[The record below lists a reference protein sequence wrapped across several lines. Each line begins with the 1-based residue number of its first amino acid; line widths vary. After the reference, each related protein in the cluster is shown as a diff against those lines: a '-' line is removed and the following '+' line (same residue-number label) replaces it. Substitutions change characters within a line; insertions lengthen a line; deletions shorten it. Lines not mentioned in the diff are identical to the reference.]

1 MEPELA
7 IASSILNCNCCLISI
22 CLPQNHS
29 TIDCRND
36 ELCIRLFLNEMQN
49 WAMARRNIHGSL
61 SLLRNSLSSVLKR
74 IQYLLLHFRQVN
86 QRAVSD
92 LARYFDLKTHITYKH
107 TRSWESRSLGIADTD
122 QCLTVSTFS
131 PATFF
136 SSHSYI
142 NFTNAVFPCTET
154 YPVWSSRQTIEPL
167 LLWCTLTGTAVKQI
181 SVVIWSLIVWPER
194 RRVFRP
200 SGRSAT
206 KFLNASFVREPMLT
220 YTWAEEFKHFFISTL
235 EKSILR
241 RAERDSDAL
250 PLTAVLDT
258 TEFGE
263 IFRMLASGSV
273 LLCFA
278 PCMLKAGWWTVIDD
292 AKWVVEVVRYA
303 LEVSR
308 RRSGNNYIYNEYT
321 MNRKYGRIFVA

>member
-1 MEPELA
+1 MY
-7 IASSILNCNCCLISI
+7 
-22 CLPQNHS
+22 
-29 TIDCRND
+29 
-36 ELCIRLFLNEMQN
+36 
-49 WAMARRNIHGSL
+49 W
-61 SLLRNSLSSVLKR
+61 
-74 IQYLLLHFRQVN
+74 
-86 QRAVSD
+86 
-92 LARYFDLKTHITYKH
+92 TY
-107 TRSWESRSLGIADTD
+107 RCG
-122 QCLTVSTFS
+122 Q
-131 PATFF
+131 
-136 SSHSYI
+136 
-142 NFTNAVFPCTET
+142 
-154 YPVWSSRQTIEPL
+154 SRQTIEPL
-167 LLWCTLTGTAVKQI
+167 LLWMHTDRDSGETDI
-181 SVVIWSLIVWPER
+181 SRYLVAHSLAGR

-278 PCMLKAGWWTVIDD
+278 PCMLKAGWWTVIDE

-303 LEVSR
+303 LEASR